1 MTDHRVQQDLL
12 RVSRAPRQ
20 AIFDHRLPHAAFR
33 FLCLIEAL
41 DTGPECMRVDPPG
54 WVRLRPHMAAAL
66 MRFGHGPD
74 AEQWIAI
81 ITQLLIDRGYI
92 DYLPP
97 RALDRVRKVRSLPPR
112 YRVKFTAERPEM
124 EVAR

>member
-1 MTDHRVQQDLL
+1 MTDQRV
-12 RVSRAPRQ
+12 PPQ
-20 AIFDHRLPHAAFR
+20 AVFDHHLPHAAFR
-33 FLCLIEAL
+33 FLCLIEALALGL

-54 WVRLRPHMAAAL
+54 WVRLRPHMAAA
-66 MRFGHGPD
+66 MMGFGQGPD
-74 AEQWIAI
+74 AEQWIVV

-97 RALDRVRKVRSLPPR
+97 RASDRVAKVRSLPPR
-112 YRVKFTAERPEM
+112 YRVKFTAPVGPEL